1 MPPARRWILPAVAVA
16 LATPGTA
23 QIAGEATEDGR
34 LLGHLAY
41 AQADAMELADAPR
54 GFAVGQPCRVRAVV
68 LPDLARLLDA
78 AAAAGLGETL
88 HGISCFRS
96 VARQQAVF
104 CRTAATCA
112 NATRRAVS
120 VGPPGH
126 SEHATGYAID
136 FAVRPSR
143 ACPDVTDCIADTT
156 AGRWLLAN
164 GPQYGFEMSF
174 PAGNAQGVTYEPWHW
189 RWAGTSQDEPG
200 AAEARATFA
209 DARTR
214 FPASPEEA
222 GFALRPASGSDRPT
236 ARPET
241 LSVN

>member
-1 MPPARRWILPAVAVA
+1 MA
-16 LATPGTA
+16 LAAPGAA
-23 QIAGEATEDGR
+23 QIAGESAEDGR

-41 AQADAMELADAPR
+41 AQAEAADLADAPR
-54 GFAVGQPCRVRAVV
+54 GFGVGQPCRVRAVV

-78 AAAAGLGETL
+78 AGAAGLGETL

-112 NATRRAVS
+112 NAARRAGS

-143 ACPDVTDCIADTT
+143 GCRDVTDCIAETA
-156 AGRWLLAN
+156 AGRWLLAH
-164 GPQYGFEMSF
+164 GPRYGFELSF

-209 DARTR
+209 EARTH
-214 FPASPEEA
+214 FPANPDEA
-222 GFALRPASGSDRPT
+222 GFALRPASASDGPT
-236 ARPET
+236 ARPQA
-241 LSVN
+241 LPLN

>member
-1 MPPARRWILPAVAVA
+1 MRSLALFAAPVA
-16 LATPGTA
+16 LATSPSAAQVTA
-23 QIAGEATEDGR
+23 DDGR
-34 LLGHLAY
+34 LLGHLPYTEA
-41 AQADAMELADAPR
+41 APADLAAAPP
-54 GFAVGQPCRVRAVV
+54 GFAVGQPCRLRPAV
-68 LPDLARLLDA
+68 LPDLSRLLDA

-88 HGISCFRS
+88 HGLSCFRS

-104 CRTAATCA
+104 CRTAAACA
-112 NATRRAVS
+112 DAARRAES

-143 ACPDVTDCIADTT
+143 GCADVADCIADTA

-164 GPQYGFEMSF
+164 APAYGFELSF
-174 PAGNAQGVTYEPWHW
+174 PDGNAQGVTYEPWHW

-200 AAEARATFA
+200 AAEARATFSG
-209 DARTR
+209 ARTR

-222 GFALRPASGSDRPT
+222 GFALHVAGPPE
-236 ARPET
+236 ARR
-241 LSVN
+241 